1 MIKMRMM
8 KKRLIEY
15 DSAVMMM
22 MMMIALLEM
31 VKLFWIYSVIM

>member
-1 MIKMRMM
+1 MRMM

-15 DSAVMMM
+15 DSAMMMMMMM

-31 VKLFWIYSVIM
+31 VNLFWIYSVIM